1 MWTKYYHKDK
11 EMIQEKKLW
20 RATEIA
26 PKKKKAENINMAANY
41 IEVVL

>member
-11 EMIQEKKLW
+11 EMIQKKLW
-20 RATEIA
+20 RAIEIA